1 MLYLMIKKENDYLM
15 LDIPGHG
22 EVKIV
27 VADCGNKVAKL
38 GIEFPATMGAWRKA
52 VWERMQGEKELNEKW
67 KITPVDRPKLTLKR
81 AV

>member
-1 MLYLMIKKENDYLM
+1 MLYLMIKKENDYLL

-22 EVKIV
+22 EVKISV
-27 VADCGNKVAKL
+27 IDFNKSTVKL
-38 GIEFPATMGAWRKA
+38 GIEFPATVGAWRKA

-67 KITPVDRPKLTLKR
+67 KITPVDRPKLTLER